1 MGQPNVDVPRDVAGG
16 ARFSIQTGGRGKA
29 PRRHPRSMTRHARWP
44 SGWRPFWLAGFE
56 KWGEIRASR
65 YGLFGSA
72 ELAPYLDTLTQK
84 CESIRELRGQIN
96 AILTQKTT
104 CWSRSDGQLRQKMVA
119 LLTLIESYVQQD
131 SPFLCIPT
139 VNEPHTST
147 VSQVWE
153 NTNNQTEVK
162 KEDCLEILHAL
173 KKDLLVNP
181 WSRHTIEVARSE
193 VCEMATGCN

>member
-1 MGQPNVDVPRDVAGG
+1 VAERLE
-16 ARFSIQTGGRGKA
+16 A
-29 PRRHPRSMTRHARWP
+29 
-44 SGWRPFWLAGFE
+44 FWLAGFE

-84 CESIRELRGQIN
+84 CERIRELRGQIN
-96 AILTQKTT
+96 AILKQKITLLVAERWPTQAK
-104 CWSRSDGQLRQKMVA
+104 DGS
-119 LLTLIESYVQQD
+119 LLTLIESYVQQE

-147 VSQVWE
+147 VSPVWE

-162 KEDCLEILHAL
+162 KEDCLDMLHAL

-181 WSRHTIEVARSE
+181 WSRHTIERARKQRS
-193 VCEMATGCN
+193 MRDGYTM

>member
-1 MGQPNVDVPRDVAGG
+1 MEGTTERGRAEGRRAMGKIFDSDRRSRQSTSKTSTLYDATREG
-16 ARFSIQTGGRGKA
+16 AERLEA
-29 PRRHPRSMTRHARWP
+29 
-44 SGWRPFWLAGFE
+44 FWLAGFE

-119 LLTLIESYVQQD
+119 LLTLIESYVQRD
-131 SPFLCIPT
+131 SPFLCILT

-147 VSQVWE
+147 VS
-153 NTNNQTEVK
+153 
-162 KEDCLEILHAL
+162 
-173 KKDLLVNP
+173 
-181 WSRHTIEVARSE
+181 
-193 VCEMATGCN
+193 